1 VHECGRFLE
10 SPLSGLGPTKRGIP
24 GAVGKEEALL
34 MSVNKEVGLQARD
47 YSRCQ
52 IAHLPGKSPSSS
64 SSSSCAEAA
73 REEVDGLL
81 LCERHALESKLEG
94 QIECWE
100 EMLFHI
106 ELWSREARRRQRQDV
121 VGLLEDQR
129 TQAIS
134 ASHRAYDDL
143 DVLRRSQTPL
153 GEVLSD
159 GAQLLSSVRR
169 ETLPLP
175 PKDARP
181 PFVGLRRL
189 RRR

>member
-1 VHECGRFLE
+1 
-10 SPLSGLGPTKRGIP
+10 
-24 GAVGKEEALL
+24 
-34 MSVNKEVGLQARD
+34 MSVNKEVGPQARD

-52 IAHLPGKSPSSS
+52 VAHLPGNSPSSSS

-73 REEVDGLL
+73 KEEVDFLL
-81 LCERHALESKLEG
+81 LCERHALEAKLEG

-100 EMLFHI
+100 EMCFHI
-106 ELWSREARRRQRQDV
+106 DLWSREARRRQRQDV

-134 ASHRAYDDL
+134 ARHSAYEEL
-143 DVLRRSQTPL
+143 DVLSRSETPL
-153 GEVLSD
+153 GEVSSA
-159 GAQLLSSVRR
+159 GGGQLLSRVRR

-175 PKDARP
+175 PRGARP
-181 PFVGLRRL
+181 LSGGLGRL